1 MKPPKIGLLLKYGI
15 SLVVLI
21 LIMSSM
27 LTFFIILQERV
38 RISGDLKDK
47 GYLIAKNLSYS
58 AQFGVQKNDKKY
70 LKLVLS
76 ALKDEYDVVF
86 AQIINSRGQMLAE
99 AYKQKSIKTSVYTVD
114 VPIESPTTNDTT
126 GEAALKYAGVI
137 GQVKIGI
144 SLAKVEDAT
153 NQILNIVFG
162 ITLGISLLGIVGTF
176 ILTKYFLARPLKE
189 FVDGTH
195 RISRGD
201 LAHRI
206 KISSADEI
214 GELADSFNQMA
225 EDLKKIN
232 EQLQSHAKNLE
243 TKVKERTKELEA
255 ALDKLKVVDRMK
267 TEFLSVVSHELKTPL
282 TPIHEYTSLLLEGV
296 LGHVSEEQKKALET
310 VKRQSTH
317 LSNLMD
323 TVLDISRLEVGKPF
337 PIKKELIS
345 FSDILNEIKE
355 AVGADIKK
363 SNLSFEAEI
372 AQNLPT
378 IYADGNA
385 IRRLFLNLIGN
396 AVKFTPHSGKITIK
410 IVPEDHSILCSVSDT
425 GIGLSKEH
433 LEKIFEKFYQVD
445 SSYTREAGGLGMG
458 LAIARGI
465 VEAHGGKIWAESKG
479 LGWGSTF
486 YFRLPLV

>member
-15 SLVVLI
+15 SLVALI
-21 LIMSSM
+21 LLMSSM
-27 LTFFIILQERV
+27 LTFFIVLQERV
-38 RISGDLKDK
+38 RIAGDLKDK
-47 GYLIAKNLSYS
+47 GHSIAKNISYS
-58 AQFGVQKNDKKY
+58 SQSGVLKNDKKY
-70 LKLVLS
+70 LRLVLS

-86 AQIINSRGQMLAE
+86 AQVINSKGQMLAE
-99 AYKQKSIKTSVYTVD
+99 IYKQKPIRTSVFTVD
-114 VPIESPTTNDTT
+114 VPIESGASSNTEEETP
-126 GEAALKYAGVI
+126 GKFAKVI
-137 GQVKIGI
+137 GEVKLGI
-144 SLAKVEDAT
+144 SLAKVDDAT
-153 NQILNIVFG
+153 NQILNIIFG

-189 FVDGTH
+189 FVDGTR
-195 RISRGD
+195 RISKGD

-206 KISSADEI
+206 NIKSADEI

-232 EQLQSHAKNLE
+232 EQLEAHAKTLE
-243 TKVKERTKELEA
+243 EKVKERTKELEA

-296 LGHVSEEQKKALET
+296 LGQVSEDQKKALET

-345 FSDILNEIKE
+345 FSDILAEVKE
-355 AVGADIKK
+355 AVLNDIKK
-363 SNLSFEAEI
+363 SNLTFEAEI
-372 AQNLPT
+372 AENLPT
-378 IYADGNA
+378 IYADGSA

-396 AVKFTPHSGKITIK
+396 AIKFTPHSGKITIK
-410 IVPEDHSILCSVSDT
+410 IVPENHSILCSVADT
-425 GIGLSKEH
+425 GIGLSQEH

-465 VEAHGGKIWAESKG
+465 VEAHNGKIWAESKG